1 LNIARMLD
9 DNNEKESDADLIE
22 REANMNMKMD
32 Y

>member
-1 LNIARMLD
+1 MLD
-9 DNNEKESDADLIE
+9 DNNEKESDADPIE